1 MKIERQ
7 NLSEA
12 DISNLWQIC
21 APGSFQP
28 ESFAIDVQVIAQ
40 HYRPGPQPLAVLPAK
55 KRGQEYAKLKKA
67 IANFRT
73 QLEEQHAF
81 ISHEIDATS
90 IDHEPDTEGDQLP
103 WLDEG
108 LSYGEYVAFGM
119 LDDLNEYETIVLASE
134 TRHRKPQGKPK
145 QNENLEQAIQRLGE
159 VFERYSGQAPMKK
172 YQYDELDKSQ
182 PFKGR
187 FFDLLYTFFWTI
199 NGREYPSGA
208 ALGQASRRT
217 FKLMK

>member
-1 MKIERQ
+1 MKTEPQ
-7 NLSEA
+7 NLSET
-12 DISNLWQIC
+12 DVTTLWKIC
-21 APGSFQP
+21 APGSPQP
-28 ESFAIDVQVIAQ
+28 ESFAIDLQVIAQ
-40 HYRPGPQPLAVLPAK
+40 QYRPKPQTLAVLPAK

-73 QLEEQHAF
+73 QLEEQHEF
-81 ISHEIDATS
+81 ISHEIEATS
-90 IDHEPDTEGDQLP
+90 IDHEPDTEDDQLP
-103 WLDEG
+103 WLEEG
-108 LSYGEYVAFGM
+108 LSYGEFVAFGM
-119 LDDLNEYETIVLASE
+119 LDNLNEYETIVLAAE
-134 TRHRKPQGKPK
+134 MRHKKPQGKPK
-145 QNENLEQAIQRLGE
+145 QNENLEQVIQRLGE

-199 NGREYPSGA
+199 NGRKYPSGA